1 MQAELPAH
9 TTEGFDLDQDSL
21 VLVPELSLGQ
31 DLDQDPLA
39 LVPDPPGLDVA
50 AHNFVGSSSSSTP
63 GGDFPRHAG
72 EDFETH
78 TQVDPQFPC
87 IEMNTLSA
95 NARSYT
101 IL

>member
-9 TTEGFDLDQDSL
+9 STEGLDLDQDSL

-31 DLDQDPLA
+31 DLDQDPLV

-50 AHNFVGSSSSSTP
+50 PDNFVGGPSSSTP

-78 TQVDPQFPC
+78 IQVDPKNPC
-87 IEMNTLSA
+87 IGP
-95 NARSYT
+95 
-101 IL
+101 I